1 MQSTTILNP
10 QQRQAIDHLGSPL
23 LVLAGAG
30 SGKTRV
36 ITHKIAH
43 LIQQCGLEPR
53 HITAVT
59 FTNKAAR
66 EMKDRVGR
74 LLPGNLSRNLTVST
88 FHSLGLGMLRKEYHR
103 LGYRNGFSVYDAQD
117 TEALLRELT
126 DKDTFEIDRSG
137 CRWQISQWKNALIL
151 PEAAQQQA
159 DDEVGFTHAKIYAR
173 YQRQLSA
180 YNALDFDDLIVLP
193 VKLLEEHNDARER
206 WQNKI
211 RHLLIDEYQDTNGA
225 QYALMRLLVGINPG
239 LTVVGDD
246 DQSVYAWR
254 GARPENLSLLV
265 KDYPTLR
272 VIKLEQNY
280 RSTERILQTANRLI
294 ANNGHLFEKRL
305 WSGQQLGEPVQII
318 PCKSPEHEAERVV
331 SEILKSQ
338 FKHRDDYS
346 NYAILYRGN
355 HQARPLERVLREHH
369 IPYKVSGSTSFFE
382 HAEVKDVLAY
392 LRLIANPDD
401 DPAFLR
407 IVNTPRREVGTATLE
422 KLGQYANQ
430 RSIGLFAACQEL
442 GLSQHLSSRSRLR
455 LEGFTDWVQEM
466 SRKAQHGDP
475 NHIARTM
482 VDEIGY
488 RDWLMETSKKP
499 EVAERRMK
507 NVAELLNW
515 LDHLAKEKMGQS
527 DGIAGLVAHL
537 SLIGLLDRNSD
548 EQSQNEVNL
557 MTLHAAKGL
566 EFAHVYIVGMEENLL
581 PHHTSCED
589 KQLEEERRL
598 AYVGITRA
606 QRTLSLSFT
615 TSRTRGG
622 ESCECEPSRF
632 LKELPAEHVLWEDGA
647 SRASGPE
654 VRERGKA
661 HLANLKAILS
671 Q

>member
-1 MQSTTILNP
+1 MQSKTTLNS
-10 QQRQAIDHLGSPL
+10 QQRQAINHLGSPL

-36 ITHKIAH
+36 ITQKIAH

-53 HITAVT
+53 YITAVT

-66 EMKDRVGR
+66 EMKQRVGR
-74 LLPGNLSRNLTVST
+74 LLPGRLSRNLTIST
-88 FHSLGLGMLRKEYHR
+88 FHSLGLGMLRKEFHR
-103 LGYRNGFSVYDAQD
+103 LGYRAGFSIYDAQD

-126 DKDTFEIDRSG
+126 DKDTNKIDRSG
-137 CRWQISQWKNALIL
+137 CRWQISHWKNALL
-151 PEAAQQQA
+151 MPEAALQQA
-159 DDEVGFTHAKIYAR
+159 EDEISFFHAKIYAR
-173 YQRQLSA
+173 YQRQLCA
-180 YNALDFDDLIVLP
+180 YNALDFDDLIVQP
-193 VKLLEEHNDARER
+193 VRLLEEHHETRER

-225 QYALMRLLVGINPG
+225 QYALMRLLIGINQG

-254 GARPENLSLLV
+254 GARPENLTILV
-265 KDYPTLR
+265 EDYPTLQ

-305 WSGQQLGEPVQII
+305 WSGQELGEPVQVI
-318 PCKSPEHEAERVV
+318 PCKTPEHEAERVV

-338 FKHRDDYS
+338 FKRRDDYGD
-346 NYAILYRGN
+346 YAILYRGN

-382 HAEVKDVLAY
+382 HFEVKDILAY

-407 IVNTPRREVGTATLE
+407 VVNTPRREIGTATLE

-430 RSIGLFAACQEL
+430 RKIGLFAASREL
-442 GLSQHLSSRSRLR
+442 GLSQHLASRSRLR
-455 LEGFTDWVQEM
+455 LEHFVDWVQEI
-466 SRKAQHGDP
+466 SRKAQQGDP
-475 NHIARTM
+475 TQIAHTM

-507 NVAELLNW
+507 NVVELLDW
-515 LDHLAKEKMGQS
+515 LDHLAKERMDPS
-527 DGIAGLVAHL
+527 DGIGGLVAHL

-548 EQSQNEVNL
+548 GQAGNEVNL

-566 EFAHVYIVGMEENLL
+566 EFAHVCIVGMEEHLL

-606 QRTLSLSFT
+606 RKTLSLSFT
-615 TSRTRGG
+615 ASRTRGG
-622 ESCECEPSRF
+622 EPCACEPSRF
-632 LKELPAEHVLWEDGA
+632 LNELPAEHVIWEDGT
-647 SRASGPE
+647 SRTSGPE

-671 Q
+671 

>member
-1 MQSTTILNP
+1 MQSKTTLNP
-10 QQRQAIDHLGSPL
+10 QQSYAINHLGSPL

-74 LLPGNLSRNLTVST
+74 LLPKNLSRNLTIST
-88 FHSLGLGMLRKEYHR
+88 FHSLGLGMLRQECHH
-103 LGYRNGFSVYDAQD
+103 LGYRSGFSIYDTQD
-117 TEALLRELT
+117 TEALVRELT
-126 DKDTFEIDRSG
+126 AKDTNEVDRSG
-137 CRWQISQWKNALIL
+137 CRWQISHWKNALIM
-151 PEAAQQQA
+151 PEAALQHA
-159 DDEVGFTHAKIYAR
+159 EDESGFTHARIYAR

-180 YNALDFDDLIVLP
+180 YNALDFDDLVVQP
-193 VKLLEEHNDARER
+193 VKLLEQHHDIRER

-225 QYALMRLLVGINPG
+225 QYALMRLLVGVNQG

-254 GARPENLSLLV
+254 GARPENLARLV
-265 KDYPTLR
+265 EDYPSLK

-280 RSTERILQTANRLI
+280 RSTEHILQTANRLI
-294 ANNGHLFEKRL
+294 TNNSHLFEKRL
-305 WSGQQLGEPVQII
+305 WSAQELGERVRVIT
-318 PCKSPEHEAERVV
+318 CKSPEHEAERVV
-331 SEILKSQ
+331 SEILHSQ
-338 FKHRDDYS
+338 FKRRDDFKD
-346 NYAILYRGN
+346 YAILYRGN

-369 IPYKVSGSTSFFE
+369 IPYKLSGSTSFFE
-382 HAEVKDVLAY
+382 HSEVKDVLAY

-407 IVNTPRREVGTATLE
+407 IVNTPRREIGAATLE

-430 RSIGLFAACQEL
+430 RDIGLFAASQEL
-442 GLSQHLSSRSRLR
+442 GLSQHLPSSARLR
-455 LEGFTDWVQEM
+455 LERFTDWVQET
-466 SRKAQHGDP
+466 SRKAQHGDASK
-475 NHIARTM
+475 IIRSM
-482 VDEIGY
+482 IEEIEY

-499 EVAERRMK
+499 EIAEKRMN
-507 NVAELLNW
+507 NVVELLDW
-515 LDHLAKEKMGQS
+515 LDRLAKDRLDQS
-527 DGIAGLVAHL
+527 EGIGGLVAHL
-537 SLIGLLDRNSD
+537 CLVGLLDRNSD
-548 EQSQNEVNL
+548 QKTGNEVNL

-566 EFAHVYIVGMEENLL
+566 EFAHVWIVGVEENLL
-581 PHHTSCED
+581 PHHSSSED
-589 KQLEEERRL
+589 EQLEEERRL

-606 QRTLSLSFT
+606 RKTLSLSFS
-615 TSRTRGG
+615 TSRTRSG
-622 ESCECEPSRF
+622 EPCECEPSRF
-632 LKELPAEHVLWEDGA
+632 LGELPAEHVIWEDGA
-647 SRASGPE
+647 TRASGAE

-661 HLANLKAILS
+661 HLANLKAMLS
-671 Q
+671 